1 MILLNSMKEPFLAKI
16 VTYFIYAIAFV
27 PLIIFSEF
35 VSPFHFGKVIV
46 FRSLVYFLISLYLL
60 LILKDRF
67 YLPRMTKISW
77 AFLFFAVAFSV
88 TTFTSVLPYPSFWGT
103 LERMGGLFTFW
114 HYYIYFIIL
123 TAVFKTEKKWMGL
136 FNLMLFIG
144 VLSAIYGFGQRT
156 EIEFFVGS
164 GGRSRI
170 FGTLGNPALFAGY
183 QILVAFLAM
192 MLVFRSGI
200 SRNLQLFYAGS
211 GLITMIAA
219 LMTAVRGSVLGIG
232 VGLLVFV
239 LLYSAAYRSKKAKKA
254 FLFMIAFLFLFVV
267 SAFIFKDSSFIKKSG
282 YLSRV
287 TDFSLTSFT
296 VQTRFWAWEA
306 GFKGWKE
313 TPKTIL
319 LGWGPENFNIPFS
332 KNFNPKFYGGPGAE
346 TLFDRAHNMFVEIT
360 VTMGLLGL
368 LAYLW
373 MFGVS
378 FKVLWKKIHNKE
390 TMLYG
395 IGLIPLLIAYAIHNS
410 FIFDT
415 SVNFLTFFT
424 ILGFISFLALPKR
437 EEDKKSVPR
446 SRVSDGAVA
455 LAGAV
460 LFVVT
465 LVVIYFVNVRASQAN
480 YATTRAI
487 VAGWEGNFN
496 LAVAKYK
503 EALSYDVPGKY
514 EYRHRFG
521 QYILEKTSSGKLTDE
536 QKEVILFTIGEIR
549 KNVDENKVD
558 YLPYLYIA
566 RLYIILGKNNPSS
579 EYNDKSLE
587 YSLKALEVAPT
598 FVRTY
603 FEIAQGYLNKNDLD
617 KAAEYFRRAA
627 ELNPDARISRW
638 YWGIIEVERGN
649 VNLGLEIIEGV
660 LKAGF
665 LLSEGD
671 LNRVLN
677 VYVTKGD
684 LAKVTWISELL
695 VEANP
700 NRAQYRASLAFAYA
714 RMGKID
720 ESIKQAHEAVKLDP
734 AFESE
739 ASAFVQS
746 LGREW

>member
-1 MILLNSMKEPFLAKI
+1 MRESLLAKI
-16 VTYFIYAIAFV
+16 ITYLIYAVAFV
-27 PLIIFSEF
+27 PLIIFSDF

-46 FRSLVYFLISLYLL
+46 FRSLVYILTASYLL
-60 LILKDRF
+60 LILKDRS
-67 YLPRMTKISW
+67 YLPKMTKVSW
-77 AFLFFAVAFSV
+77 AFFFFAAAFSI
-88 TTFTSVLPYPSFWGT
+88 TTFASVLPYASFWGT

-114 HYYIYFIIL
+114 HYFIYFIIL
-123 TAVFKTEKKWMGL
+123 TAVFKTEKKWMSL
-136 FNLMLFIG
+136 FNLVIFIG

-156 EIEFFVGS
+156 NIEFFVGS

-170 FGTLGNPALFAGY
+170 FGTIGNPALFAGY
-183 QILVAFLAM
+183 QILVSFLSM

-200 SRNLQLFYAGS
+200 GRNLRLFYAGS

-219 LMTAVRGSVLGIG
+219 LITAVRGSILGIG
-232 VGLLVFV
+232 IGLLAFV

-254 FLFMIAFLFLFVV
+254 FLFMIAFLFLFVA
-267 SAFIFKDSSFIKKSG
+267 SALIFKDSSFVKRSG
-282 YLSRV
+282 YLSRI

-313 TPKTIL
+313 TSKTVL

-332 KNFNPKFYGGPGAE
+332 RHFNPKFYAGPGAE

-373 MFGVS
+373 VFGAS
-378 FKVLWKKIHNKE
+378 LKVLWRKIHNKD

-415 SVNFLTFFT
+415 SANFLTFFT
-424 ILGFISFLALPKR
+424 ILGFISFLALPRQAEEKR
-437 EEDKKSVPR
+437 VVRRPEVNDL
-446 SRVSDGAVA
+446 AVA
-455 LAGAV
+455 LSVVVLFIAV
-460 LFVVT
+460 LAA
-465 LVVIYFVNVRASQAN
+465 IYFINVKPSQAN

-487 VAGWEGNFN
+487 VAGWGGDFDG
-496 LAVAKYK
+496 AVAKYK
-503 EALSYDVPGKY
+503 EAISYDVPGKY

-521 QYILEKTSSGKLTDE
+521 QYILEKTSSGKLTDK
-536 QKEVILFTIGEIR
+536 QKEIILFTIGEIQ

-566 RLYIILGKNNPSS
+566 RLYIILGKNDPDS
-579 EYNDKSLE
+579 EYNNRSLD
-587 YSLKALEVAPT
+587 YSLKALEIAPT
-598 FVRTY
+598 FVRSY
-603 FEIAQGYLNKNDLD
+603 FEVAQAYLNKNDLD
-617 KAAEYFRRAA
+617 KGAEYFRKAA

-649 VNLGLEIIEGV
+649 VNLGLEVIEGV
-660 LKAGF
+660 LKTGYI
-665 LLSEGD
+665 LSEGD

-677 VYVTKGD
+677 VYVARGD

-695 VEANP
+695 VEVNP
-700 NRAQYRASLAFAYA
+700 TKAQYRASLAFAYA
-714 RMGKID
+714 RIGKID
-720 ESIKQAHEAVKLDP
+720 EAVKQAHEAVKIDP

-739 ASAFVQS
+739 ARSFVES